1 MYLHTGL
8 GATADVPASP
18 CTTRWAW
25 SIPTC
30 WQWPKTLIYGDNY
43 PNPPAPPVVGSTLP
57 DGSPI
62 PVIPESGAA
71 AEETIQSITDQQI
84 RDMQA
89 GNQTFFEDLD
99 TKVNA
104 PAGLP
109 WWAWGALGLGV
120 FAVVTM
126 GGGSPRRY
134 GR

>member
-1 MYLHTGL
+1 MYRLGM
-8 GATADVPASP
+8 GATNPDVPVNP
-18 CTTRWAW
+18 CATRWAW

-43 PNPPAPPVVGSTLP
+43 PSPPVPPPVGSTLP

-71 AEETIQSITDQQI
+71 AQETIQAITDQQI
-84 RDMQA
+84 RDTQA
-89 GNQTFFEDLD
+89 GNQTFFEELD
-99 TKVNA
+99 TRVNP
-104 PAGLP
+104 PAGVP
-109 WWAWGALGLGV
+109 WWAWLLGGLGV
-120 FAVVTM
+120 FAVVAT